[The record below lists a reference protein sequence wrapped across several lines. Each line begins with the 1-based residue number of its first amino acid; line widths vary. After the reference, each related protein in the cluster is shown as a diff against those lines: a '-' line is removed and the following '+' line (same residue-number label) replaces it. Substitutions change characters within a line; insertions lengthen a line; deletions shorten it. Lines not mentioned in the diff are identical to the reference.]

1 MKKILIV
8 VPYDIFPPY
17 AGQLSRNYNLAKNI
31 AKNNKIWLLVN
42 KYKQIEKHT
51 IDCDEY
57 RELYSNPNVQIQFVK
72 SYGKFSQMFNP
83 FLIIAALKIIKN
95 ERPDYLFAESLWSG
109 FHVRLLNFLY
119 HIPYILDE
127 HNVEFLRFRRI
138 KRGNSII
145 RYLLKIYEKV
155 SCNFAYKVF
164 CVSAVDRDFLISK
177 LDVPKKK
184 LLIVPNG
191 VNNEKFFPDDKKAIE
206 TRNKLKLDKNPL
218 ILFFGKLDNLPNY
231 EAVKIIQS
239 EILPRVL
246 RKIPNARFL
255 IVGDNPPKSVHHE
268 NMIFT
273 GLVEKIEDF
282 INASDVVIA
291 PLLSGGGTR
300 LKIVEA
306 FACGKIVISTSIGA
320 EGLAQEVGNDFLK
333 IHDNWD
339 EFSEQ
344 IVISL
349 SKKFSQINKEFINRY
364 SWNHIS
370 LSFSKIFEEPLN

>member
-17 AGQLSRNYNLAKNI
+17 SGHLSRNYNLAKNI
-31 AKNNKIWLLVN
+31 AKNNKVWLLVN

-57 RELYSNPNVQIQFVK
+57 RELCSNPNVQIQFVK

-83 FLIIAALKIIKN
+83 FLLIEALKIIKN
-95 ERPDYLFAESLWSG
+95 QRPDYLFAESLWSG
-109 FHVRLLNFLY
+109 FHARFLNLFCR
-119 HIPYILDE
+119 IPYILDE
-127 HNVEFLRFRRI
+127 HNVEFLRFQRI

-164 CVSAVDRDFLISK
+164 CVSAVDRDLLISK
-177 LDVPKKK
+177 LDVSKKK

-191 VNNEKFFPDDKKAIE
+191 IDVEKFFPNDKNTFEI
-206 TRNKLKLDKNPL
+206 RRKLKLDKNPL
-218 ILFFGKLDNLPNY
+218 ILFFGKLDYRPNY
-231 EAVKIIQS
+231 EAVKIIES

-255 IVGDNPPKSVHHE
+255 IVGDNPPSGVHHE

-273 GLVEKIEDF
+273 GLVDKIEDF
-282 INASDVVIA
+282 INTSDVVIS

-300 LKIVEA
+300 LKILEA
-306 FACGKIVISTSIGA
+306 LACGKIVISTSIGA
-320 EGLAQEVGNDFLK
+320 EGLAQVGNDFLK
-333 IHDNWD
+333 IHDDWE

-344 IVISL
+344 MVSSL
-349 SKKFSQINKEFINRY
+349 SKKYSQINKEFIDCY
-364 SWNHIS
+364 SWNQIS
-370 LSFSKIFEEPLN
+370 LSVNKVFE